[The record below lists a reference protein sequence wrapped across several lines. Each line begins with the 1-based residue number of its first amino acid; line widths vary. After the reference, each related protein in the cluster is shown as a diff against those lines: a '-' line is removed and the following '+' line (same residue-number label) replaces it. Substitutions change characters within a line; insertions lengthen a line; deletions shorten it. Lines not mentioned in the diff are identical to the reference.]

1 LFSFKYKN
9 IFILKTEGVTM
20 PKFLGVLIVMFIS
33 TQLYGQ
39 QQDLSGIWT
48 GKLTL
53 PNTLKLTVVFNII
66 KDDTGKYTTTLD
78 SPDQGAKG
86 IPTGSTEV
94 NGDSIIIQIPLIKG
108 SFVGNIFYEKMKIE
122 GKWNQGGM
130 SLDLVLNKVDKLEE
144 AKRPQEPKE
153 PYPYKSEDVTFE
165 NKIDSVT
172 LAGTLTLPENENNFP
187 AVVLISGSGGQDRNE
202 ELLGHKPF
210 LVLSDFLTRNRIA
223 VLRFDDRGIA
233 KSTGDFSK
241 ATTEDFVKDV
251 LAAVN
256 YLMNR
261 KEINHSKIGLIG
273 HSEGGMIAPMAAVD
287 SKDVAFIVLM
297 AGPGISGDSIL
308 ILQSELI
315 QKAEGTPDDEIK
327 KSIKEQRE
335 IYSMII
341 KSNDDEALINQLR
354 EKFNAEYSLMT
365 EEEKSKLGDPEVYLN
380 MQIKTLTSPWF
391 KFFLKYNPQPTLEK
405 VKCPVLA
412 IDGEHDL
419 QVPAQQ
425 NLSAIEMA
433 LKKGGNKNYEVKM
446 LPGLNHLFQTSVTGA
461 VSEYGTIEETISTLA
476 LQTMLDWIKKVT
488 K

>member
-1 LFSFKYKN
+1 
-9 IFILKTEGVTM
+9 M
-20 PKFLGVLIVMFIS
+20 HKFLGVLIVMFIS

-48 GKLTL
+48 GELTL

-86 IPTGSTEV
+86 IPTESTEI

-108 SFVGNIFYEKMKIE
+108 SFVGNIFCEEKKIE

-172 LAGTLTLPENENNFP
+172 LAGTLTLPENGNNFP

-210 LVLSDFLTRNRIA
+210 LVLSDFLTRNGIA

-241 ATTEDFVKDV
+241 ATTEDLVKDV

-297 AGPGISGDSIL
+297 AGIGISGDSIL

-315 QKAEGTPDDEIK
+315 QKAEGTPEDEIK

-354 EKFNAEYSLMT
+354 EKFNAEYALMT

-461 VSEYGTIEETISTLA
+461 VSEYGTIEETISPLA

>member
-1 LFSFKYKN
+1 
-9 IFILKTEGVTM
+9 M

-172 LAGTLTLPENENNFP
+172 LAGTLTLPENGNNFP

-210 LVLSDFLTRNRIA
+210 LVLSDFLTRNGIA

-251 LAAVN
+251 LAGVN